1 MRITDDDRPMKIFFL
16 PLAKVFSLLKKNFLH
31 FDRDRLHFHIHNPTE
46 VIMPDSFIFDLKSC
60 PSHGRVGR

>member
-1 MRITDDDRPMKIFFL
+1 MISADENIFL
-16 PLAKVFSLLKKNFLH
+16 CRWQKVFSLLKKNCLH
-31 FDRDRLHFHIHNPTE
+31 FDRDRLHFHIHNLTE